1 MRRAG
6 EPIRIEGLVDLAQ
19 PKYPDSRFCAGL
31 GLIPGFEPV
40 RRAGEP
46 VGIEGPTD
54 GPQLLGVG
62 KPVDGALPRAVVD
75 GRTRDIRD
83 RHAASRT
90 RG

>member
-1 MRRAG
+1 M
-6 EPIRIEGLVDLAQ
+6 
-19 PKYPDSRFCAGL
+19 
-31 GLIPGFEPV
+31 

>member
-1 MRRAG
+1 M
-6 EPIRIEGLVDLAQ
+6 
-19 PKYPDSRFCAGL
+19 
-31 GLIPGFEPV
+31 

-75 GRTRDIRD
+75 CRTRDIRD